1 MFGLND
7 AANAQSF
14 PIFLS
19 EAMPF
24 FLMLNNLL
32 FDTGNENSMFAI
44 CLIVV

>member
-7 AANAQSF
+7 AVNAQSF

-19 EAMPF
+19 EAMHF
-24 FLMLNNLL
+24 FLNNLM